1 MKKRSNKSADKPM
14 RREYDFS
21 GAKRGKYANRY
32 AQGTNVVVLEPDVAR
47 VFADSKA
54 VNISSRK
61 IIRQRALE
69 SAK

>member
-1 MKKRSNKSADKPM
+1 MKRRSNKATDKPM

-32 AQGTNVVVLEPDVAR
+32 AEGTNVVVLEPDVAR

-54 VNISSRK
+54 VNISLRK

-69 SAK
+69 PAK